1 MSGAMIIENGNT
13 DTLLWRPPS
22 CFKSSCHALVSW
34 CPAAPGEDGKCV
46 NGLHSEMLTSEK
58 FTFPYQVATAFI
70 SIVTSSSN
78 ITRGLQRVQCRVHK
92 GQYQTDVQV
101 VAKRTTKVEVKIVG
115 NLCAQRT
122 DMEDM
127 LGLVLDTWSLTVCPM
142 GNWTTCRNIS
152 NINSTTAIIS
162 QLEPGS
168 CYNVTHFANLE
179 WDIPSVPIQKLEFCT
194 GKLNNASLT
203 CH

>member
-1 MSGAMIIENGNT
+1 MTGAFIIENGNT

-22 CFKSSCHALVSW
+22 CFKSTCHALVSW
-34 CPAAPGEDGKCV
+34 CPAAPGEDGKCA
-46 NGLHSEMLTSEK
+46 NGLHSDLLTSEK

-152 NINSTTAIIS
+152 NIHSTTAIIS
-162 QLEPGS
+162 KLEPGS
-168 CYNVTHFANLE
+168 CYNITHITNLE
-179 WDIPSVPIQKLEFCT
+179 WGISSFPIQKLEFCT